1 MYTPPEQNH
10 RRIVITG
17 ANSGTGKEA
26 AKRLASAG
34 AEVVMAVRTLSK
46 GQDARDEILQEVPHA
61 QLSVERLDL
70 ADLTS
75 IRAFVDGLSA
85 DGRPI
90 DTLINNAGVMNPP
103 HRETT
108 ADGFEL
114 QFGSNFLGPFALTNL
129 LVPTLRRGT
138 NPRVVTMTSSAAIS
152 ASIDFRNLNS
162 EKSYSPM
169 RAYAQS
175 KLADHL
181 FGLELARL
189 SQSHGWGILSTLAH
203 PGYTRT
209 NLLMSGPNY
218 GTDRTTKAWYYKL
231 VPSMDIPRGTEPL
244 LMAAADP
251 SAAQGDFY
259 GPRFLM
265 VGAARKVRAPRSVR
279 RADASRL
286 WQAAAELT
294 GTGTPA

>member
-1 MYTPPEQNH
+1 MYTPPNQKN
-10 RRIVITG
+10 RRIIITG

-26 AKRLASAG
+26 AKRLAEAG
-34 AEVVMAVRTLSK
+34 AEVVMAVRTLGK
-46 GQDARDEILQEVPHA
+46 GHDARDEILREVPHA
-61 QLSVERLDL
+61 RLSVERLDL
-70 ADLTS
+70 ADLAG
-75 IRAFVDGLSA
+75 IHAFVDHIIA

-103 HRETT
+103 HRQTT

-114 QFGSNFLGPFALTNL
+114 QFGSNFLGPFVLTNL

-138 NPRVVTMTSSAAIS
+138 GPRVVTMTSSAAFT
-152 ASIDFRNLNS
+152 ASIDFDNLNS
-162 EKSYSPM
+162 ERSYRPM
-169 RAYAQS
+169 QAYSQS

-181 FGLELARL
+181 FGLELSRL
-189 SQSHGWGILSTLAH
+189 SQRHGWGILSTLAH

-251 SAAQGDFY
+251 SASQGDFY

-265 VGAARKVRAPRSVR
+265 VGAAKKIKAPRSVH
-279 RADASRL
+279 RADPSRL

-294 GTGTPA
+294 GTRAPA